1 MTFGPLTEQEL
12 AQIRKRLP
20 LELQALKD
28 KYPQCVYNVSE
39 AWGASPFPHGY
50 IPESIEIYYSDDPSG
65 TDIAFQD
72 GKLRNFDLEPSKDKD
87 VIKVSIDDE
96 WAYIQAG
103 GKVLLDR
110 LGEVILPD
118 ILLDQKALLEFTLAN
133 LQGK

>member
-1 MTFGPLTEQEL
+1 MAFGPLGEREL

-20 LELQALKD
+20 KDIQALKD
-28 KYPQCVYNVSE
+28 KYPQCVYNTSE
-39 AWGASPFPHGY
+39 AWGAKPFPHGY
-50 IPESIEIYYSDDPSG
+50 IPESIEIYYSDNPTG
-65 TDIAFQD
+65 TDVAFLD

-118 ILLDQKALLEFTLAN
+118 ILLDQKVLLEFSLAN
-133 LQGK
+133 LKDR

>member
-1 MTFGPLTEQEL
+1 MFGPLTEREL
-12 AQIRKRLP
+12 AQIRERLP
-20 LELQALKD
+20 KDIQAYKD

-50 IPESIEIYYSDDPSG
+50 VPEHISIYYSDNPRGS
-65 TDIAFQD
+65 DIAFWN
-72 GKLRNFDLEPSKDKD
+72 GKLRNFNLKPSKDKD

-118 ILLDQKALLEFTLAN
+118 MLLDQKALLQFVLAN
-133 LQGK
+133 LEDK